1 MSMRPSARAAL
12 ALVTA
17 YALALQVVLLAVA
30 CPLAGGAAFA
40 AQPICSH
47 LGAGGSVPAPAGH
60 CCGCLGAC
68 LAGCCAAPAPQP
80 PGVGVLYRP
89 GTARTIAVALD
100 RGPLVRSSVT
110 GAHRS
115 RAPPLG

>member
-1 MSMRPSARAAL
+1 MRQNARAVL

-30 CPLAGGAAFA
+30 CPLPGGAAFA
-40 AQPICSH
+40 ATPICSH
-47 LGAGGSVPAPAGH
+47 SGAGGSVPAPPGQ

-68 LAGCCAAPAPQP
+68 LAGCGAAPASQRPS
-80 PGVGVLYRP
+80 VAVRSTP
-89 GTARTIAVALD
+89 GTAGAIAVALD
-100 RGPLVRSSVT
+100 PGPLARSSVT

-115 RAPPLG
+115 RAPPLC